1 MRRQGSLTPLLGQRR
16 DRPWKTDVTRGMRIV
31 AARGQPCAFVAAADG
46 QYLSTTF
53 FYHSFAM

>member
-1 MRRQGSLTPLLGQRR
+1 
-16 DRPWKTDVTRGMRIV
+16 MRIV
-31 AARGQPCAFVAAADG
+31 AARGQPCAFVAKADG